1 MTPRMRVIAGPN
13 GSGKSTIAHQLMTD
27 YEVNLYT
34 FLNADD
40 LFREIQLRH
49 KTPCPFST
57 DPEALL
63 SFVEQSTYP
72 ERHKTDFK
80 NGKITV
86 SESDYIDFQKES
98 INSYT
103 VAIVADFLKE
113 QYLARK
119 MSFSFETVFSH
130 PAKID
135 ILKRAFESG
144 YRTYLYF
151 IATETPEINIAR
163 IAGRVQL
170 GGHDVPTDKIRQ
182 RYYRGLELI
191 KSALPYLSRGYF
203 FDNTMTSRC
212 FAEYNREDGLIFHDN
227 PLPLWFVKYVL

>member
-13 GSGKSTIAHQLMTD
+13 GSGKSTLARQLMTD

-40 LFREIQLRH
+40 LFREIQARL

-57 DPEALL
+57 DPAELL

-72 ERHKTDFK
+72 DQFK
-80 NGKITV
+80 AFFRTGKISI
-86 SESDYIDFQKES
+86 SEADYIVFSPDAV
-98 INSYT
+98 NSYT
-103 VAIVADFLKE
+103 VAITADFFKE

-130 PAKID
+130 PAKIE
-135 ILKRAFESG
+135 ILRRAFESG

-151 IATETPEINIAR
+151 IATESPEINIAR
-163 IAGRVQL
+163 IAERVQQ
-170 GGHDVPTDKIRQ
+170 GGHDVPVDKIRQ
-182 RYYRGLELI
+182 RYFRGLDLV
-191 KSALPYLSRGYF
+191 KSALPYLSRAYF
-203 FDNTMTSRC
+203 FDNTLSSLC
-212 FAEYNREDGLIFHDN
+212 FAEYNRESGLIFRTDFR
-227 PLPLWFVKYVL
+227 PRWFAKNLL

>member
-1 MTPRMRVIAGPN
+1 MKPRMRVIAGPN
-13 GSGKSTIAHQLMTD
+13 GSGKSTLAHQLMTD

-40 LFREIQLRH
+40 LFREIRLRH

-57 DPEALL
+57 DQKTLL
-63 SFVEQSTYP
+63 SFVEKSTYP
-72 ERHKTDFK
+72 DSFKADFR

-86 SESDYIDFQKES
+86 SEADYIVFASDS

-113 QYLARK
+113 QYLVRK
-119 MSFSFETVFSH
+119 MSFSFETVSSH

-135 ILKRAFESG
+135 ILRRAFESG

-163 IAGRVQL
+163 IAQRVQ
-170 GGHDVPTDKIRQ
+170 
-182 RYYRGLELI
+182 
-191 KSALPYLSRGYF
+191 
-203 FDNTMTSRC
+203 RC
-212 FAEYNREDGLIFHDN
+212 PKENDREKPSEWH
-227 PLPLWFVKYVL
+227 LPLRIVPAKAG